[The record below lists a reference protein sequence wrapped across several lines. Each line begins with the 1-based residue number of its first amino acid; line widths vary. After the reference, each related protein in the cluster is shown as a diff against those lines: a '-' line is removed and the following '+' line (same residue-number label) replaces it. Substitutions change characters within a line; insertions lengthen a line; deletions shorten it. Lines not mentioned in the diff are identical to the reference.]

1 MVRGSSV
8 LEAGPLSPDAHR
20 LSLRFPVRVVLG
32 TGTGMRRCVMVST
45 GKGQWPGRSHSCPG
59 CTWSSS
65 HVKTITP
72 FFNAQSGPKTTG
84 TVREPKTT

>member
-59 CTWSSS
+59 CTWFSS
-65 HVKTITP
+65 HVKTFTP
-72 FFNAQSGPKTTG
+72 PTDTIS
-84 TVREPKTT
+84 VRPYK